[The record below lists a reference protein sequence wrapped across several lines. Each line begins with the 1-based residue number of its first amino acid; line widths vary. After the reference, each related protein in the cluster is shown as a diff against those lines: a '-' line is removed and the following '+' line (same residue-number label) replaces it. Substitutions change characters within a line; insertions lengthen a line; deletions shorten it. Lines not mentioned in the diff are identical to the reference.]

1 MFSKLNAQANSAKGT
16 AEETVCPAF
25 FTVCDTLNVFFRLA
39 ILPVPPLG
47 RTLVKKIKPRGK
59 PSTKRRKLRVTA
71 KVLSTASLAPRTP
84 SWVPSLATRP
94 SKPQVRFLFI
104 SYLWKIIVYTGF
116 VGNAQN
122 EKGKVQQDLNK

>member
-59 PSTKRRKLRVTA
+59 PSTKRRKLKVTA
-71 KVLSTASLAPRTP
+71 KVLSTASVAPRTP
-84 SWVPSLATRP
+84 FWVPSLGTRP
-94 SKPQVRFLFI
+94 NRRQVCFLFDP
-104 SYLWKIIVYTGF
+104 SLWKRIVYNSF